1 MLYDRSRVSLHYDPY
16 SPLLH
21 EDPYPTYVELRA
33 SCPVYHNA
41 ELDFWALFLYDDV
54 QAASRDWETFT
65 STSGAFLESE
75 LEAMR
80 EFMPPEGKF
89 QDMDP
94 PRCLDL
100 RKVVREPFLPAQVA
114 RMEDGIRVV
123 VGELLDAM
131 EDRRHADLAVELAE
145 PLPVRIISDMLG
157 LPRAEQATVSQWC
170 HTMFERENGHATPAA
185 YEAGYALR
193 DFLTEL
199 MVDRRKQPTED
210 LLSHITHA
218 RIDGVP
224 LTDREIIGMTVFL
237 YVAGNE
243 TTSMLLGNALWL
255 LDKFP
260 DERARLREDPTA
272 IPAAIEEMLRYEA
285 PVTHQ
290 ARLTTRDVE
299 IRGTTIPE
307 GKKVFLMYASA
318 NRDDARFPDAQ
329 RFDPRQPPGRH
340 LSFGEGIHF
349 CLGAPLARVEAR
361 IALEDV
367 LRRIPDYRV
376 VGPVEWNMAS
386 VLRGPV
392 RLPVEL

>member
-1 MLYDRSRVSLHYDPY
+1 LSADYDPY
-16 SPLLH
+16 SRELH
-21 EDPYPTYVELRA
+21 EDPYPRYAELREA
-33 SCPVYHNA
+33 CPVYYNA
-41 ELDFWALFLYDDV
+41 EFDFWALFRHEDV
-54 QAASRDWETFT
+54 QAASRNTELYT
-65 STSGAFLESE
+65 STSGAFLEGE

-94 PRCLDL
+94 PRCLEL
-100 RKVVREPFLPAQVA
+100 RRVVRDPFLPAAVS
-114 RMEDGIRVV
+114 RMEDAIRAVV
-123 VGELLDAM
+123 TELLDGLAG
-131 EDRRHADLAVELAE
+131 RKSADLATEFAE

-157 LPRAEQATVSQWC
+157 LPRPEQQRVSQWC
-170 HTMFERENGHATPAA
+170 HTMFERENGRATPAA
-185 YEAGYALR
+185 YEAGYAVR
-193 DFLTEL
+193 DCLTKL
-199 MVDRRKQPTED
+199 MLERRAQPTDD

-218 RIDGVP
+218 SIKGVP

-255 LDKFP
+255 LDQNR
-260 DERARLREDPTA
+260 DERARLRDDPA
-272 IPAAIEEMLRYEA
+272 SIPSAIEEMLRFEA

-290 ARLTTRDVE
+290 ARMTTRPVDIGE
-299 IRGTTIPE
+299 TTIPE
-307 GKKVFLMYASA
+307 GKKVLLMYASA
-318 NRDDARFPDAQ
+318 NRDEAAFSGAD
-329 RFDPRQPPGRH
+329 RFDPQRAPGRH

-349 CLGAPLARVEAR
+349 CLGAPLARLEAR
-361 IALEDV
+361 VALEEV

-376 VGPVEWNMAS
+376 AGTVEWSMAS